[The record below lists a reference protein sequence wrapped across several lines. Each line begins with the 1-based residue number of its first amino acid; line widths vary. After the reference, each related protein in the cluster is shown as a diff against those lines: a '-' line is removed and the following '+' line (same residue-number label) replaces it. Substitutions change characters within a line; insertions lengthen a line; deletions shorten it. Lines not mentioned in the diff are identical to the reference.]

1 MDELIAR
8 ITASVGLE
16 PGQAKNAVGAI
27 LGFLEKE
34 APDADVEK
42 MLAAIPGAKEAIAEA
57 GSGGMFASMM
67 PGVMGLGSQLM
78 GMGLGMGE
86 INGVAKETIAY
97 AKEKAGEGPV
107 DEVIASIPGLSQF
120 I

>member
-1 MDELIAR
+1 MDVLIER
-8 ITASVGLE
+8 ITTNVGLDA
-16 PGQAKNAVGAI
+16 AKAKDAVGAI

-34 APDADVEK
+34 APDDVVEQ
-42 MLAAIPGAKEAIAEA
+42 MLAAIPGAREAIAKA
-57 GSGGMFASMM
+57 GSGGFLSSMM

-97 AKEKAGEGPV
+97 AKEKAGDEPV